1 MNVNSGLSRVREL
14 TRAIEDDRNADIR
27 SQLALELA
35 SEVSALD
42 SALSRPGSA
51 VPDAWQR
58 VIVPPTHA
66 QVS

>member
-35 SEVSALD
+35 SEVDALD
-42 SALSRPGSA
+42 RALSRPGSA

-58 VIVPPTHA
+58 VTVPPTHA
-66 QVS
+66 QIS